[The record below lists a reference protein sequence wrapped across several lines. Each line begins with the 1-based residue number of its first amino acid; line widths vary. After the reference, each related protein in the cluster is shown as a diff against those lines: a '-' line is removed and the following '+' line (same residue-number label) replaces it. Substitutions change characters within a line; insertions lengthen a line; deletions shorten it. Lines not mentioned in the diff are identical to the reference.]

1 MSSGRAPHQP
11 RLLECLVDVGE
22 RGGPEGEHVVG
33 KRLLVERVPLHRSC
47 PRLDEHGTEPSG
59 RFADGRQRRSGT
71 GIDVGRQHPGQSRG
85 ELAHRRRHRIVDN
98 RRVDRGGQR
107 EGLAG
112 QPSRDMD
119 AKCGIE
125 LGGDVGET
133 GLVIGESRLGV
144 HGANTTVARVTLHL
158 TDDDAAALAGEAGE
172 AGALAMRI
180 VTGLAETMGATR
192 LLSIEGAHIDSCL
205 YHGRSGIDFAER
217 LVDGDARVSVPT
229 TLNVSSLDLLHPDLY
244 KGPETEAAASR
255 RLMQLYEAMGCE
267 PTWTCAPYQLATR
280 PGFGQHIAWAE
291 SNAIVFA
298 NSVLGARTHRYGDFI
313 DICAAITGR
322 APAAGLH
329 LDEHRR
335 GDVLFRLRGVSDAL
349 LDHDV
354 LAPVLGYLIGTEVE
368 DHVPV
373 IDGLP
378 SPTPEHRLK
387 ALGSAA
393 ASSGA
398 VGMFHVVGVT
408 PEAATLTDALG
419 GRPPDR
425 TVDVGPEDL
434 RRARDALTTAATD
447 DRPLGAVS
455 LGTPHYS
462 VAEFARLVELLGD
475 RRIDP
480 GVACFVNTAR
490 AVLHEISL
498 RGWVDRLESAG
509 VQIVTDTCT
518 YITPV
523 MGEIHGYALTDSA
536 KWAHYAPGNLGIDVA
551 FGSVDDCVESA
562 VAGRLVR
569 QDALWR

>member
-1 MSSGRAPHQP
+1 
-11 RLLECLVDVGE
+11 
-22 RGGPEGEHVVG
+22 
-33 KRLLVERVPLHRSC
+33 
-47 PRLDEHGTEPSG
+47 
-59 RFADGRQRRSGT
+59 
-71 GIDVGRQHPGQSRG
+71 
-85 ELAHRRRHRIVDN
+85 
-98 RRVDRGGQR
+98 
-107 EGLAG
+107 
-112 QPSRDMD
+112 
-119 AKCGIE
+119 
-125 LGGDVGET
+125 
-133 GLVIGESRLGV
+133 
-144 HGANTTVARVTLHL
+144 VTLHL
-158 TDDDAAALAGEAGE
+158 TDDDAATLAGEAGE
-172 AGALAMRI
+172 APALAMRI

-205 YHGRSGIDFAER
+205 YHGQSGIDFAQR
-217 LVDGDARVSVPT
+217 LVDDDARVAVPT
-229 TLNVSSLDLLHPDLY
+229 TLNVSSLDLLHPDLF
-244 KGPETEAAASR
+244 KGPPTEAEASR
-255 RLMQLYEAMGCE
+255 RLMQLYETMGCE

-280 PGFGQHIAWAE
+280 PGFGQHVAWAE

-335 GDVLFRLRGVSDAL
+335 GEVLFRLRGVGDEL

-354 LAPVLGYLIGTEVE
+354 LAPVLGYLIGAEVE
-368 DHVPV
+368 DRVPV

-378 SPTPEHRLK
+378 PHTPEHRLK

-398 VGMFHVVGVT
+398 VGIFHVVGVT
-408 PEAATLTDALG
+408 PEAATLTDALD
-419 GRPPDR
+419 GRLPER
-425 TVDVGPEDL
+425 TVDVGPDDL

-462 VAEFARLVELLGD
+462 VAEFERLVELLGD
-475 RRIDP
+475 RRVDDD
-480 GVACFVNTAR
+480 VACFVNTAR
-490 AVLHEISL
+490 AVLHEIAL

-523 MGEIHGYALTDSA
+523 MGEIRGFALTDSA

-551 FGSVDDCVESA
+551 FGSIDDCVESA

-569 QDALWR
+569 TDALWR